1 MSEWKSTYVWLSF
14 LLVTQSFVMCMP
26 YAEANLVNG
35 SSTSYQISSQSSY
48 VEFSGASSSTQSGLS
63 EAYDGDTTTGSFA
76 RIRTYPCE
84 NFNNGPSCTSGSHG
98 QVDYTI
104 HTSAGSSIA
113 FTIDF
118 NHQMVAYCSNSP
130 KVTFSI
136 WNYQS
141 SSWSQMTMETSTG
154 GYTVNQTYSSSY
166 MGSGG
171 DITVRWKAESGCS
184 STGSNDYI
192 ISRLYEFQVFAP
204 DQDSDGIPDSGD
216 DCPAGFTGWT
226 SNSVTDYDS
235 DGCRD
240 SDEDDDDDN
249 DGISD
254 NSDDCQTGYLGW
266 ISSSENDYDIDGC
279 HDTMEDD
286 DDDNDGVLDASDSC
300 QLGFSFTSDSTT
312 DYDGDGCHDDTEDND
327 DDNDGVLDD
336 SDGCSRGILGW
347 NSILTN
353 DNDGDGCRD
362 SDEDDD
368 DDNDNFSDTVEL
380 DCLSD
385 PLDAASI
392 PSNSDGTGDCDALD
406 DDDDDDGTP
415 DIDDDFPFDPQ
426 EDTDT
431 DADGVGDHA
440 DLDDDSDN
448 VSDLE
453 EIDCGSDP
461 LNGSSLPENFD
472 NDELCDELDPDDDND
487 EYNDTVDAFPKNALE
502 WSDADGD
509 GVGDNGD
516 SDDDNDGSSDEYET
530 SCGTNPKD
538 NSSIPPDTDGN
549 GQCDAVDD
557 DDDGD
562 GWPDEMETQCGTNSM
577 SNQSIPSDMDGDG
590 ECDEVDLDTDG
601 DGWSNTDEADCLTN
615 HLDNLSSPL
624 DENGNGICD
633 REEQEPDNPIG
644 NNTQMSDNST
654 TNNTEADSDNSSQIN
669 ESTDNN
675 PTCEEWPSFLL
686 YVQMYLN
693 AIFDFELGECSRD
706 ESKQYLN
713 QNWEIFGVLGAF
725 LSLLAWLTRNSWTP
739 FLFFWRKN
747 TTSAIYSRIDKE
759 FLEFYKKNKQ
769 LVKEETPENSDVLM
783 ATIEAEF
790 EDLLSKEKQLARK
803 QVGLSDSERPVR
815 EEMNNYADEQYRR
828 YAKKLE
834 ALAKSDYTFE
844 KDHEILVKQYE
855 KYRIKNSRSSAAQI
869 DEEDTAT
876 IESNE

>member
-1 MSEWKSTYVWLSF
+1 MSERKSTYVWLSF

-141 SSWSQMTMETSTG
+141 SSWSQMTMESSTG

-286 DDDNDGVLDASDSC
+286 DDDNDGVLDASDAC

-327 DDNDGVLDD
+327 DDNDGVMDD

-431 DADGVGDHA
+431 DGDGVGDHA

-461 LNGSSLPENFD
+461 LNGSSVPENFD

-577 SNQSIPSDMDGDG
+577 SNQSIPADMDGDG

-601 DGWSNTDEADCLTN
+601 DGWSDADEANCATN
-615 HLDNLSSPL
+615 NLDNMSIPA

-633 REEQEPDNPIG
+633 REEPEPGNPIE
-644 NNTQMSDNST
+644 NN
-654 TNNTEADSDNSSQIN
+654 SQ
-669 ESTDNN
+669 
-675 PTCEEWPSFLL
+675 L
-686 YVQMYLN
+686 
-693 AIFDFELGECSRD
+693 
-706 ESKQYLN
+706 
-713 QNWEIFGVLGAF
+713 
-725 LSLLAWLTRNSWTP
+725 
-739 FLFFWRKN
+739 
-747 TTSAIYSRIDKE
+747 
-759 FLEFYKKNKQ
+759 
-769 LVKEETPENSDVLM
+769 PENSTGNQTVEDLTNQDTTNSSNGCVWATGLKKLVDIPYTWLFNNSIWSADCTQEDATDQLSAFWGLVALFSILGALFGTVLAAKKSFSM
-783 ATIEAEF
+783 VHEAYRRIKSKPVISELSINISECFEFKAEF
-790 EDLLSKEKQLARK
+790 SALALTDPDDASIESKKASLIEKIGKEKARMYSEIHEHPLIHGPQFSEDRKELYELLETHEASAKNQVTADATNFHNLKDFSDQQLLDAGWT
-803 QVGLSDSERPVR
+803 QE
-815 EEMNNYADEQYRR
+815 
-828 YAKKLE
+828 
-834 ALAKSDYTFE
+834 
-844 KDHEILVKQYE
+844 
-855 KYRIKNSRSSAAQI
+855 QI
-869 DEEDTAT
+869 DNQRD
-876 IESNE
+876 SLL